1 MAKASARH
9 ILVSTAD
16 ECKEL
21 MAKIEEGADFAELA
35 GSHSSCPSGKKGGD
49 LGEFLPGQMVPEF
62 DDVVFSEELG
72 KVHGPIKTD
81 FGFHLIE
88 IMSREDD
95 TENKKTT
102 AAEKQERPETVNE
115 TKVIN
120 PFLGEERGDHS
131 KQDYSEHCQ
140 TIFDIAKA
148 IKGLGCKDFFFL
160 QPLSVDHRVVNAY
173 QDHLITIQNLV
184 KIFQET
190 SDIKK
195 QKEGAEEAFLRLRTV
210 MMEVK
215 EKIIDPIQKDV
226 KGDSLKTFT
235 EYVDKWNNTIDDVL
249 EVDKAWGQKY
259 EVGKPLKVEMPA
271 LAETSK

>member
-9 ILVSTAD
+9 ILVATAD

-21 MAKIEEGADFAELA
+21 MTKIEEGADFAELA

-62 DDVVFSEELG
+62 DDIVFSEELG

-88 IMSREDD
+88 IMSRTDDAESKKTAIKGGQGETETVDD
-95 TENKKTT
+95 TK
-102 AAEKQERPETVNE
+102 P
-115 TKVIN
+115 IN
-120 PFLGEERGDHS
+120 PFLGEERGDR
-131 KQDYSEHCQ
+131 KKDYSEHCQ
-140 TIFDIAKA
+140 AIFDIAKA
-148 IKGLGCKDFFFL
+148 VKGLGCKDFFFL

-173 QDHLITIQNLV
+173 QDHLISLQNLV

-190 SDIKK
+190 SDKKK
-195 QKEGAEEAFLRLRTV
+195 QKEGAEETLLRLRTV
-210 MMEVK
+210 MMEIR
-215 EKIIDPIQKDV
+215 EKIIDPIHKEI
-226 KGDSLKTFT
+226 KGDNLKTFT
-235 EYVDKWNNTIDDVL
+235 QYVDRWNSMIDEVL

-259 EVGKPLKVEMPA
+259 EYGKPLKVDLPE
-271 LAETSK
+271 LAEVSK